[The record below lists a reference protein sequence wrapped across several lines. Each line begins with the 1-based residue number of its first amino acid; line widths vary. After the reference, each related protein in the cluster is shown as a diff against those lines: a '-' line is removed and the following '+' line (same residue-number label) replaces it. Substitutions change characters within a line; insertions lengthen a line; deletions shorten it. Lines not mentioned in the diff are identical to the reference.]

1 MSPGY
6 RLLSPPPSD
15 KIRLQCP
22 EGPWGASYIIKYTGE
37 GGGFV
42 IQSLG
47 CLDIHSASSTD
58 DKAMDESDKRA
69 GGR

>member
-1 MSPGY
+1 M
-6 RLLSPPPSD
+6 R
-15 KIRLQCP
+15 
-22 EGPWGASYIIKYTGE
+22 
-37 GGGFV
+37 FV
-42 IQSLG
+42 IQSLD